1 MERNH
6 NYVCIPHEEHVQSL
20 YTYNVCKVHVGSG
33 NARQLE
39 ASMQAWAKLC
49 MAIANGRTCHNTNTY
64 YAKRLARSR
73 TGSISPS
80 STLTWLSLKAG
91 LTGGKTRRNTL
102 PGYLNCVKL
111 GIFGMGRHHPYIFK
125 AKLTCFGSNVAMYNV
140 SSSLQE

>member
-1 MERNH
+1 MEKRLKS
-6 NYVCIPHEEHVQSL
+6 VV
-20 YTYNVCKVHVGSG
+20 
-33 NARQLE
+33 NAMRGITRSRETSFQTQTKLPQFILCE
-39 ASMQAWAKLC
+39 TAVKLC